1 VRLAITCF
9 TATGLETKVVSG
21 PEPFEAAKDKLRAA
35 MRDGHA
41 EGVYE
46 IWTSD
51 GISDRFTFKTDST
64 PEPIAAEPKLIAPEP
79 EPTPTPEMKRR
90 R

>member
-1 VRLAITCF
+1 MRLAITCF
-9 TATGLETKVVSG
+9 TAPGSETNVVSG
-21 PEPFEAAKDKLRAA
+21 PEPFEAAKDKLRIA
-35 MRDGHA
+35 MREGHA

-46 IWTSD
+46 IWASD

-64 PEPIAAEPKLIAPEP
+64 PEPIAPEPEPIAPEP
-79 EPTPTPEMKRR
+79 EDKKRR

>member
-1 VRLAITCF
+1 M
-9 TATGLETKVVSG
+9 VSG

-35 MRDGHA
+35 MRDGHT

-51 GISDRFTFKTDST
+51 GISDRFAFKTDST
-64 PEPIAAEPKLIAPEP
+64 PEPIAAEP
-79 EPTPTPEMKRR
+79 EPTPAPEMKRR

>member
-1 VRLAITCF
+1 MRLAITCF

-21 PEPFEAAKDKLRAA
+21 PEPFEAAKEKLRTA

-46 IWTSD
+46 IWASD
-51 GISDRFTFKTDST
+51 GISDRFTFKADST
-64 PEPIAAEPKLIAPEP
+64 PEPIAPEPEPEPIAPEP
-79 EPTPTPEMKRR
+79 EDKKRR

>member
-1 VRLAITCF
+1 M
-9 TATGLETKVVSG
+9 VSG

-51 GISDRFTFKTDST
+51 GISDRFAFKTDST
-64 PEPIAAEPKLIAPEP
+64 PEPEPVALEP

>member
-9 TATGLETKVVSG
+9 TAPGSETKVVSG
-21 PEPFEAAKDKLRAA
+21 PEPFEAAKDKLRNA
-35 MRDGHA
+35 MREGHA
-41 EGVYE
+41 EGIYE
-46 IWTSD
+46 IWASD

-64 PEPIAAEPKLIAPEP
+64 PEPEPIAPDP
-79 EPTPTPEMKRR
+79 EDKKRR